1 VGLPPS
7 AACGIFEHFPRFE
20 FFLLPN
26 RIHARPHAG
35 NASRWAAFQEIRTKF
50 RTFLNL
56 LIASQEKSMSTSN
69 FPTATTGWIAIVTG
83 VSAILAVV
91 FLTLMY
97 TVNGPIFGTVNDV
110 FNSII
115 GISSVVL
122 AWMLYSAYHV
132 KSPLVSLIALA
143 LAVIG
148 AIFTI
153 IGSILIIFGFKGFV
167 LAGWY
172 STIGYALIGFWL
184 AGFCYAFLRG
194 DTLPHNLAIFG
205 IVVGAFMATGLL
217 GIPGILARIDS
228 MESMPWYL
236 YVAFLGW
243 LGTYILY
250 PIWTIWMGRNL
261 LLK

>member
-1 VGLPPS
+1 LTTNNFSS
-7 AACGIFEHFPRFE
+7 ASIGWVAIATGI
-20 FFLLPN
+20 
-26 RIHARPHAG
+26 
-35 NASRWAAFQEIRTKF
+35 
-50 RTFLNL
+50 
-56 LIASQEKSMSTSN
+56 
-69 FPTATTGWIAIVTG
+69 
-83 VSAILAVV
+83 SAILAVI

-97 TVNGPIFGTVNDV
+97 TVNQSFGKVNDV

-122 AWMLYSAYHV
+122 VWMLYAEHHA
-132 KSPLVSLIALA
+132 KSPLMSQIALA
-143 LAVIG
+143 LAVVG

-153 IGSILIIFGFKGFV
+153 IGSILVIFGFTDFV

-172 STIGYALIGFWL
+172 SGIGYALIGLWL
-184 AGFCYAFLRG
+184 AAFCYAFLRG
-194 DTLPHNLAIFG
+194 DALSHNLVIFG
-205 IVVGAFMATGLL
+205 IVVAAFMAIGLL
-217 GIPGILARIDS
+217 GIPGIFAGIDS

-250 PIWTIWMGRNL
+250 PIWTIWLGRNL